1 MSTDGAAA
9 YIADDTGREIEHVY
23 FLDTN
28 GDVVHTDTELGTVD
42 QLTWAFDDLL
52 IAVSNGQVTAFTPA
66 SA

>member
-1 MSTDGAAA
+1 MSRRGESGAA
-9 YIADDTGREIEHVY
+9 
-23 FLDTN
+23 N